1 MGSCGQS
8 SMIQLEEAS
17 TYILEVAKGMDLLGM
32 LCLAVAVDDMKDDG
46 N

>member
-1 MGSCGQS
+1 MQVP
-8 SMIQLEEAS
+8 LEIFQIEEMS

-32 LCLAVAVDDMKDDG
+32 LCLAVAVDDMKDE